1 MPYHLITVFQLRSG
15 YNNTLVLYT
24 KILSLLPDMITDLWN
39 HVFEKLSALREPF
52 QVQKA
57 LVVICSHFTE
67 YRYGYH
73 I

>member
-15 YNNTLVLYT
+15 YNNIHILYT
-24 KILSLLPDMITDLWN
+24 KILSLLSDLITDVRN
-39 HVFEKLSALREPF
+39 PVFEKRPALREHF

-57 LVVICSHFTE
+57 FPGTYNHFTE

>member
-24 KILSLLPDMITDLWN
+24 KIPSLLPDLITDLRSPA
-39 HVFEKLSALREPF
+39 FEKLPLLREDF
-52 QVQKA
+52 QVQEA
-57 LVVICSHFTE
+57 LNGVCSPFTE

-73 I
+73 V